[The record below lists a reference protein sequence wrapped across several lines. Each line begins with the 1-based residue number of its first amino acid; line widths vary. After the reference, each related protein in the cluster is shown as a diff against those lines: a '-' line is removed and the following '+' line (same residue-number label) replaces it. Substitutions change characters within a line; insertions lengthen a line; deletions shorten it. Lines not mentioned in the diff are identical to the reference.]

1 MPHLGPQ
8 GQISY
13 FNQDSANA
21 GAPPFAPP
29 TSAQLAGK
37 ASVLPR
43 VSPPTP
49 SRCNPVAFRLK
60 PRESVPHLGPQ
71 GQISYLNQDSAN
83 AEAPP
88 FAPPTSAQ
96 LAGSASVLP
105 RVSPPTPSRCYPV
118 AIGLKPRESV
128 PHLGP
133 QGQIFNF
140 NQDSA
145 NAEAPPFAPPTS
157 AQLAGSAS
165 VLPRV
170 SPPTPSRC
178 NPVAFGLKPRES
190 VPHLGPQCQISYFI
204 QDSADAEAPPFA
216 PPTSAQ
222 LAGSA
227 SVLPRVSPP
236 TPSRCNPVALGLKPR
251 ESVPHLGPQCQISYF
266 NQDSANA
273 EAPPFAP
280 PTSAQL
286 AGSASVLPRVS
297 PPTPSRCNP
306 VAFGLKPRESVT
318 HLGPQCQISYFN
330 QDSANAE
337 APPFMPPTSA
347 QLAGSASVL
356 PRVSPPTPSRCYP
369 VTFGLKPR
377 ESVPHLGPQGQIFNF
392 NKDSANAEAPPFAP
406 PTSAQ
411 LAGSASV
418 LPRVSPPIPS
428 RCNPVAFGLMPRE
441 SVPHLGPQCQIL
453 YFNQD
458 SANAEAPLFTHPTS
472 AQLAGSASVLPR
484 VSPPTPSRCNPVAF
498 GLKPRESVPHLG
510 PQCQISYFIQDSA
523 NAEAPPFAPPT
534 SAQLA
539 GSASVLPR
547 VSPPTPSRCNP
558 VALGL
563 KPRESVPHLGP
574 QGQISYFNQDSANA
588 EAPPFAPPTSAQLA
602 GSASVLPRV
611 SPPTPFRCNPV
622 ALGLKPR
629 ESVPHLG
636 PQGQISYFNQ
646 DSANAEAPPF
656 APPTSAQLAGSASVL
671 PRVSPPTPSRCNP
684 VAFGLKPRESVPH
697 LGPQGQISYF
707 NQDSANAEAP
717 LFAPPTSAQLA
728 GSASVLPRV
737 SPPTPSRCNPVA
749 FGLKP
754 RESVSHLGTQC
765 QISYFNQDSAN
776 AEAPPFAPPTSAQ
789 LAGSASALPRV
800 SPSTPSRCNPIAFRF
815 KPR

>member
-21 GAPPFAPP
+21 EAPPFAPA
-29 TSAQLAGK
+29 TSAQLTGS

-49 SRCNPVAFRLK
+49 SRCNPIVFGLKPRESVPHLGPQCQISYFNQDSANAEAPPFTTPTSAQLAGSASMLPRVSPPTPFRCNPIAFGLK

-71 GQISYLNQDSAN
+71 GQISYFNQDSAN
-83 AEAPP
+83 AEAPT

-96 LAGSASVLP
+96 LAGSISVLP
-105 RVSPPTPSRCYPV
+105 RVSPPTPSKCNPV
-118 AIGLKPRESV
+118 AFGLKPRESV
-128 PHLGP
+128 LHLGP
-133 QGQIFNF
+133 QGQISYF

-145 NAEAPPFAPPTS
+145 NAEAPPFTPPTL

-190 VPHLGPQCQISYFI
+190 VPHLGPK
-204 QDSADAEAPPFA
+204 
-216 PPTSAQ
+216 
-222 LAGSA
+222 G
-227 SVLPRVSPP
+227 
-236 TPSRCNPVALGLKPR
+236 
-251 ESVPHLGPQCQISYF
+251 QISYF

-280 PTSAQL
+280 ATSAQL
-286 AGSASVLPRVS
+286 
-297 PPTPSRCNP
+297 T
-306 VAFGLKPRESVT
+306 
-318 HLGPQCQISYFN
+318 
-330 QDSANAE
+330 
-337 APPFMPPTSA
+337 
-347 QLAGSASVL
+347 
-356 PRVSPPTPSRCYP
+356 
-369 VTFGLKPR
+369 
-377 ESVPHLGPQGQIFNF
+377 
-392 NKDSANAEAPPFAP
+392 
-406 PTSAQ
+406 
-411 LAGSASV
+411 
-418 LPRVSPPIPS
+418 
-428 RCNPVAFGLMPRE
+428 
-441 SVPHLGPQCQIL
+441 
-453 YFNQD
+453 
-458 SANAEAPLFTHPTS
+458 
-472 AQLAGSASVLPR
+472 GSASVLPR

-498 GLKPRESVPHLG
+498 GLKPRESVPQLG
-510 PQCQISYFIQDSA
+510 PQCQISYFNQDSA
-523 NAEAPPFAPPT
+523 NAEAPPFVPPT

-558 VALGL
+558 IAFGL

-588 EAPPFAPPTSAQLA
+588 EAPPFAT
-602 GSASVLPRV
+602 
-611 SPPTPFRCNPV
+611 
-622 ALGLKPR
+622 
-629 ESVPHLG
+629 
-636 PQGQISYFNQ
+636 
-646 DSANAEAPPF
+646 
-656 APPTSAQLAGSASVL
+656 PTSAQLAGSASVL

-707 NQDSANAEAP
+707 NQDSANAEAA
-717 LFAPPTSAQLA
+717 LFAPLTSAQLA

-754 RESVSHLGTQC
+754 RESVPHLGPQC

-789 LAGSASALPRV
+789 LTGSASVLLRVSPPTPSKFNPVAFGLKPRESVPHLGPQGQISYFNQDSANAKAAPFAPQTSAQLAGSASVLPRV
-800 SPSTPSRCNPIAFRF
+800 SPPAPSRCYPVAFGL
-815 KPR
+815 KPRKRVPH